1 MNYETEWSRKSVEK
15 MNETSH
21 AVKGPGRPRDEEVRK
36 RILDSAAQL
45 LEEGCF
51 EDITVDAIAEQ
62 SGAGKA
68 TIYRWWPNKAAVL
81 IEAFR
86 ERIAREL
93 PFPDTGDFR
102 RDVRQQLQIF
112 TEIIYWGRSG
122 KVFRAFIAAAQA
134 DPEVARAFR
143 EIWIRPRRAEA
154 RKLFERHIAEGIAD
168 AGLDP
173 DLAVEMVFAPL
184 YYRLLTGWG
193 EITPEYLDRL
203 VDTAL
208 RGYLARKDN

>member
-1 MNYETEWSRKSVEK
+1 MG
-15 MNETSH
+15 ETSQ

-45 LEEGCF
+45 LEERCF
-51 EDITVDAIAEQ
+51 EDISVDAIAEQ
-62 SGAGKA
+62 SGSGKA

-86 ERIAREL
+86 ERITREV
-93 PFPDTGDFR
+93 PFPNTGDIR
-102 RDVRQQLQIF
+102 QDVRQQLQNF
-112 TEIIYWGRSG
+112 TEIIYWGPRG
-122 KVFRAFIAAAQA
+122 NVFRSFMAGAQA
-134 DPEVARAFR
+134 DPEIAKAFR

-154 RKLFERHIAEGIAD
+154 RKLFERYIEQGVLD
-168 AGLDP
+168 SRLDP
-173 DLAVEMVFAPL
+173 DLAVELAFAPL

-203 VDTAL
+203 VDTVL
-208 RGYLARKDN
+208 RGYLTRP

>member
-1 MNYETEWSRKSVEK
+1 MDT
-15 MNETSH
+15 TSQTS
-21 AVKGPGRPRDEEVRK
+21 KGPGRPRDEEVRK

-45 LEEGCF
+45 LESLCF
-51 EDITVDAIAEQ
+51 EDITVDAIAET

-86 ERIAREL
+86 ERIAQEI

-102 RDVRQQLQIF
+102 RDIRQQLQDF
-112 TEIIYWGRSG
+112 TEIIYKGRRG
-122 KVFRAFIAAAQA
+122 KVFRAFIAGAQA
-134 DPEVARAFR
+134 DPEIAKAYR
-143 EIWIRPRRAEA
+143 ELWIRPRRAEA
-154 RKLFERHIAEGIAD
+154 RKLFERYISEGVAD
-168 AGLDP
+168 ANLDP

-193 EITPEYLDRL
+193 EISPEYLDTL
-203 VDTAL
+203 TDTAL
-208 RGYLARKDN
+208 RGFLARK

>member
-1 MNYETEWSRKSVEK
+1 M
-15 MNETSH
+15 
-21 AVKGPGRPRDEEVRK
+21 
-36 RILDSAAQL
+36 
-45 LEEGCF
+45 
-51 EDITVDAIAEQ
+51 
-62 SGAGKA
+62 
-68 TIYRWWPNKAAVL
+68 
-81 IEAFR
+81 
-86 ERIAREL
+86 

-102 RDVRQQLQIF
+102 QDVRQQLQNF
-112 TEIIYWGRSG
+112 TEIIYWGRRG
-122 KVFRAFIAAAQA
+122 KVFRAFIGAAQA
-134 DPEVARAFR
+134 DPEVAKAFR

-154 RKLFERHIAEGIAD
+154 RKLFERFIAEGVAD

-208 RGYLARKDN
+208 RGYLTRK

>member
-1 MNYETEWSRKSVEK
+1 MPQIL
-15 MNETSH
+15 
-21 AVKGPGRPRDEEVRK
+21 KGPGRPRDEEVRK

-45 LEEGCF
+45 LEERCF
-51 EDITVDAIAEQ
+51 EEITVDAIAEQ

-86 ERIAREL
+86 ERIAQEM

-102 RDVRQQLQIF
+102 QDVRQQLQDF
-112 TEIIYWGRSG
+112 TEIIYWGRRA
-122 KVFRAFIAAAQA
+122 KVFRSFIAGAQA
-134 DPEVARAFR
+134 DPEIAKAFR
-143 EIWIRPRRAEA
+143 ELWIRPRRAEA
-154 RKLFERHIAEGIAD
+154 KKLFERHIAEGIAD
-168 AGLDP
+168 ASLDP
-173 DLAVEMVFAPL
+173 DLAVELVFSPL

-208 RGYLARKDN
+208 RGYLTRK

>member
-1 MNYETEWSRKSVEK
+1 MTQ
-15 MNETSH
+15 TT
-21 AVKGPGRPRDEEVRK
+21 KGPGRPRDEEVRK

-45 LEEGCF
+45 LEDRCF
-51 EDITVDAIAEQ
+51 DEITVEAIAEQ

-86 ERIAREL
+86 ERISREL

-102 RDVRQQLQIF
+102 RDLRQQLSNF
-112 TEIIYWGRSG
+112 TEIIYWGRRG
-122 KVFRAFIAAAQA
+122 KVFRSFIAGAQA
-134 DPEVARAFR
+134 DPEIAAAFR
-143 EIWIRPRRAEA
+143 ELWIRPRRGEA
-154 RKLFERHIAEGIAD
+154 RKLVERYMAQGIAR

-173 DLAVEMVFAPL
+173 DLAVELMFSPL

-193 EITPEYLDRL
+193 EITPDYLDRL
-203 VDTAL
+203 VDTVLPAFL
-208 RGYLARKDN
+208 P

>member
-1 MNYETEWSRKSVEK
+1 
-15 MNETSH
+15 
-21 AVKGPGRPRDEEVRK
+21 VRK

-45 LEEGCF
+45 LESLCF
-51 EDITVDAIAEQ
+51 EDITVDAIAET

-86 ERIAREL
+86 ERIAQEI

-102 RDVRQQLQIF
+102 RDIRQQLQDF
-112 TEIIYWGRSG
+112 TEIIYKGRRG
-122 KVFRAFIAAAQA
+122 KVFRAFIAGAQA
-134 DPEVARAFR
+134 DPEIAKAYR
-143 EIWIRPRRAEA
+143 ELWIRPRRAEA
-154 RKLFERHIAEGIAD
+154 RKLFERYISEGVAD
-168 AGLDP
+168 ANLDP

-193 EITPEYLDRL
+193 EISPEYLDTL
-203 VDTAL
+203 TDTAL
-208 RGYLARKDN
+208 RGFLARK

>member
-1 MNYETEWSRKSVEK
+1 MDGLSQV
-15 MNETSH
+15 
-21 AVKGPGRPRDEEVRK
+21 VKGPGRPRDEEVRR

-45 LEEGCF
+45 LEDLCYD
-51 EDITVDAIAEQ
+51 DITVDAIAES

-68 TIYRWWPNKAAVL
+68 TIYRWWPNKTAVL

-102 RDVRQQLQIF
+102 QDVRQLLQNF
-112 TEIIYWGRSG
+112 TEIIYRGRRG
-122 KVFRAFIAAAQA
+122 KVFRAFIAGAQA
-134 DPEVARAFR
+134 DPEIAKAYR
-143 EIWIRPRRAEA
+143 ESWIAPRRAEA
-154 RKLFERHIAEGIAD
+154 RKIFERYIAAGIAD
-168 AGLDP
+168 SSLDP
-173 DLAVEMVFAPL
+173 DLAVEMVFSPL

-203 VDTAL
+203 TDTAL
-208 RGYLARKDN
+208 CGLLARK

>member
-1 MNYETEWSRKSVEK
+1 
-15 MNETSH
+15 MNETSQT
-21 AVKGPGRPRDEEVRK
+21 VKGPGRPRDEEVRK

-45 LEEGCF
+45 LEERCF
-51 EDITVDAIAEQ
+51 EDITVDAIAEH

-86 ERIAREL
+86 ERIAQGV
-93 PFPDTGDFR
+93 PFPDTGDIR
-102 RDVRQQLQIF
+102 QDMRQQLRNF
-112 TEIIYWGRSG
+112 TEIIYRGRRG

-134 DPEVARAFR
+134 DPEVAKAYR
-143 EIWIRPRRAEA
+143 ELWIRPRRAEA
-154 RKLFERHIAEGIAD
+154 RKLFERYIAQGIAD
-168 AGLDP
+168 ANLDP
-173 DLAVEMVFAPL
+173 DLAVEILFAPL

-193 EITPEYLDRL
+193 EITPEYLDQL

-208 RGYLARKDN
+208 RGYLART